1 MILASSSP
9 QRQAILTQLGIGFE
23 VVVPEIAERVTGEP
37 AEVVREN
44 AERKA
49 QTVAGQRPDAN
60 LVLGVDTA
68 VAVGDELY
76 GKPADE
82 SAARRMLRRL
92 SGCEHRV
99 LSGLC
104 LIGGAAASQGASAAR
119 RSVVA
124 ITTVRFR
131 AISEPMLDWYLATGE
146 WRGRAGGYAIQRR
159 GAALV
164 ESLDGDYLNV
174 VGLPVG
180 ALLTLAPQL
189 LWDVTG
195 AEN

>member
-23 VVVPEIAERVTGEP
+23 VVAPEIAERVAGE
-37 AEVVREN
+37 AAQVVREN

-49 QTVAGQRPDAN
+49 QAVADQRPDAD

-68 VAVGDELY
+68 VVVDDDLY

-82 SAARRMLRRL
+82 NAARQMLRRL
-92 SGCEHRV
+92 SGREHRV

-104 LIGGAAASQGASAAR
+104 LIGGAADRQ
-119 RSVVA
+119 SVVA
-124 ITTVRFR
+124 TTAVRFR
-131 AISEPMLDWYLATGE
+131 SISEPMLDWYLATGE

-159 GAALV
+159 GAALI
-164 ESLDGDYLNV
+164 ESIDGDYLNV

-180 ALLTLAPQL
+180 ALLALAPQL
-189 LWDVTG
+189 LWNLAG

>member
-23 VVVPEIAERVTGEP
+23 VVVPEIAERVAGEP
-37 AEVVREN
+37 AAVVREN

-49 QTVAGQRPDAN
+49 QAVAGQRPDAD
-60 LVLGVDTA
+60 LVLGIDTA

-82 SAARRMLRRL
+82 SAARQMLRRL

-104 LIGGAAASQGASAAR
+104 LVGGAAARSA
-119 RSVVA
+119 VA
-124 ITTVRFR
+124 ITAVRFR
-131 AISEPMLDWYLATGE
+131 SISEPMLDWYITTGE

-174 VGLPVG
+174 VGLPVST
-180 ALLTLAPQL
+180 LLTFAPQL

-195 AEN
+195 AAS

>member
-1 MILASSSP
+1 LILASSSP

-23 VVVPEIAERVTGEP
+23 VVVPEIAEGVAGEP

-104 LIGGAAASQGASAAR
+104 LIGGTAR
-119 RSVVA
+119 QSVVA

-131 AISEPMLDWYLATGE
+131 SLSEPMLDWYLATGE

-164 ESLDGDYLNV
+164 ESVDGDYLNV
-174 VGLPVG
+174 VGLPVS

-195 AEN
+195 AGN